1 MVHLGAGRLSGE
13 RFCAHC
19 TVEDISVT
27 GARARVDGEQPCEP
41 AAVPHELALTTTLA
55 GQEVTVVGEVVRV
68 EPASAVLRVAM
79 HFFNGDSAGL
89 GWLINQAQREH
100 LPRGLLAEPRA
111 GTGTATGVIR
121 GAED

>member
-89 GWLINQAQREH
+89 EH